1 MCGIAGVY
9 HFDLSEIVD
18 LQVLKKMTTQLQ
30 HRGPDNDGYYI
41 GNHVGLGHRRLSIM
55 DVDNGSQPMYS
66 DDQSIVLILNGEI
79 YNYIELRE
87 ELISHGFT
95 FKTNSDTEVVIKAY
109 QKWGFDCQNKLN
121 GMWAF
126 VLWDSKQ
133 KILLISRDRI
143 GEKPLFY
150 SQYRNSLVF
159 ASEIKSLFEYGIK
172 KEIREEL
179 IEIYLGLTYIPEPN
193 TFFKNIL
200 KLEPGNFILVK
211 NNHLT
216 INKYWD
222 LPELDEGNLE
232 KRKTYV
238 YEKFQHLFEDSIKIR
253 MRCDVP
259 FGAFLSG
266 GLDSSSIVSLMAKN
280 SKFPIQTFTMG
291 FPEKEFDESSLA
303 DLVAKKFKTQ
313 HQLWSVSPKSL
324 REIISICDFH
334 FDEPF
339 GDSSAIP
346 TYYISKLASQKVK
359 MVLTG
364 DGGDEVLSGYR
375 SYSGLKFSE
384 LYSKLPNL
392 FQKHF
397 PTLIQLVSKN
407 TRGSV
412 RYKLNKIDNV
422 VKSAS
427 LSFSE
432 RMANKKPY
440 TELNNILEMTK
451 GVKHKM
457 SFEGYIDD
465 LVNKIPYKN
474 DFYKLMYLNIKHD
487 LPNDY
492 LVKVD
497 RMSMANSL
505 ETRAP
510 FLDYRLI
517 EFMVNVDKKVKM
529 QGWERKSVLRNTVA
543 KSLPKEL
550 LHAPKKGFGVP
561 LRDWFKQDDSFDSIS
576 LDKTKQLLNSKTI
589 EKIINENKLGAAN
602 YGNFI
607 WTLIMLENKL

>member
-1 MCGIAGVY
+1 MCGITGVY
-9 HFDLSEIVD
+9 HFDLSQIID
-18 LQVLKKMTTQLQ
+18 LPGLKSMTNQLQ
-30 HRGPDNDGYYI
+30 YRGPDNDGYFI
-41 GNHVGLGHRRLSIM
+41 GENVGLGHRRLSIM

-66 DDQSIVLILNGEI
+66 DDESIVLVLNGEI

-87 ELISHGFT
+87 ELISHGFI

-109 QKWGFDCQNKLN
+109 QKWGVQFQKKLN

-126 VLWDSKQ
+126 ALWDSKQ
-133 KILLISRDRI
+133 KMLLISRDRI

-150 SQYRNSLVF
+150 SQYQNSLVF
-159 ASEIKSLFEYGIK
+159 ASEMKSLFEYGIK

-193 TFFKNIL
+193 TFFKDIF
-200 KLEPGNFILVK
+200 KLEPGNFILIK

-222 LPELDEGNLE
+222 LPEIDEGNLE
-232 KRKTYV
+232 KRNNYV
-238 YEKFQHLFEDSIKIR
+238 YERFHELFEDSIKIR

-291 FPEKEFDESSLA
+291 FPEKEFDESYLA
-303 DLVAKKFKTQ
+303 ELVAKKFNTV
-313 HQLWSVSPKSL
+313 HNRFSVTPDSL
-324 REIISICDFH
+324 EEVIKICAFH

-375 SYSGLKFSE
+375 SFSGLKFSE

-397 PTLIQLVSKN
+397 PSLIQLASKN

-412 RYKLNKIDNV
+412 RYKLNKIDHII
-422 VKSAS
+422 KSAA
-427 LSFSE
+427 LPFNK
-432 RMANKKPY
+432 RVANKKPY
-440 TELNNILEMTK
+440 TELNNILELTK
-451 GVKHKM
+451 GIKNKM
-457 SFEGYIDD
+457 SFEDYIDD
-465 LVNKIPYKN
+465 LVKKIPYKN
-474 DFYKLMYLNIKHD
+474 DFYKMMYLNIKHD

-497 RMSMANSL
+497 RMSMANSI

-517 EFMVNVDKKVKM
+517 EFMIQVDKSVKM
-529 QGWERKSVLRNTVA
+529 QGWERKSVLRNTIA
-543 KSLPKEL
+543 KSLPNQL
-550 LHAPKKGFGVP
+550 LNAPKKGFGVP
-561 LRDWFKQDDSFDSIS
+561 LREWFKERETFENLNFTKS
-576 LDKTKQLLNSKTI
+576 KQLLNPTII
-589 EKIINENKLGAAN
+589 EKIVTKNREAEAN

-607 WTLIMLENKL
+607 WTLIMLEKHL